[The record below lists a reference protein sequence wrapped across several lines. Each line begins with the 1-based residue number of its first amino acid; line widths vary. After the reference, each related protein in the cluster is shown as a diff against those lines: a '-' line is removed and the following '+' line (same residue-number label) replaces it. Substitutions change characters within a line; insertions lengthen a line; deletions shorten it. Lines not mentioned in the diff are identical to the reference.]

1 MNPARP
7 GAADIAAAAARISG
21 RVRTTPLVRS
31 DWLSRLAGADVWLK
45 LETAQV
51 TGSFKIR
58 GATNA
63 IARLRENDP
72 HATHVT
78 TASAGNHGLALAMA
92 GSEMGIVVRVHLPA
106 TAPKPKKD
114 ALQRYGAVTIEAPTY
129 DEAERR
135 AQEEV
140 ARDGVT
146 FISAYSN
153 SDVIAGAGTVAR
165 EMLAERPD
173 LDLLV
178 VPLGGGGLLSGT
190 AIWTRAQL
198 PGATIV
204 GAEADASPVF
214 TAALAAGRPVI
225 VDVQRTVADGLAGNM
240 EPDSQTFP
248 IVRDLVDRVVR
259 VPEPAIVSAM
269 ADLAAH
275 EGIVA
280 EGAAATAVGALL
292 CGERA
297 AAGRR
302 IGIILSG
309 SNVATPYN

>member
-1 MNPARP
+1 M
-7 GAADIAAAAARISG
+7 
-21 RVRTTPLVRS
+21 
-31 DWLSRLAGADVWLK
+31 
-45 LETAQV
+45 
-51 TGSFKIR
+51 
-58 GATNA
+58 
-63 IARLRENDP
+63 
-72 HATHVT
+72 
-78 TASAGNHGLALAMA
+78 
-92 GSEMGIVVRVHLPA
+92 
-106 TAPKPKKD
+106 
-114 ALQRYGAVTIEAPTY
+114 TIEAPTY
-129 DEAERR
+129 DEAEHH

-146 FISAYSN
+146 FISAYSHA
-153 SDVIAGAGTVAR
+153 DVIAGAGTVAR
-165 EMLAERPD
+165 EMLTEQPD
-173 LDLLV
+173 LDLLI

-190 AIWTRAQL
+190 AIWTRENRPQM
-198 PGATIV
+198 TIV
-204 GAEADASPVF
+204 GGEADASPVF
-214 TAALAAGRPVI
+214 SAALAAGQPVT
-225 VDVQRTVADGLAGNM
+225 VDVPQTVADGLAGNM

-292 CGERA
+292 S
-297 AAGRR
+297 AGLDRGHRR